1 MDLNGKRVLV
11 AGAGKTGIATA
22 RFLLEKNAQVTVVD
36 SNVNAVIPEDLKKS
50 TAKIKTGPHE
60 NRIFTEQDL
69 IIISPGIPLTIEPIA
84 TAKSKGV
91 EIIGEIELAYLFTE
105 TPIIAVTGTNGKT
118 TTTTL
123 LQHIFETSGKKV
135 FTGGNIGTPLIEY
148 VSGDQDADYI
158 IAEIS
163 SFQLETINKFR
174 PYISI
179 LLNITE
185 DHLDRYDSFDD
196 YAAAKKNIFA
206 NQQRTDFAIINIEDK
221 LAAKMSE
228 DIKANVLFFSTK
240 NEIENGSYYKDGFH
254 FLKGSEKT
262 RIDEEGVTLQGEHNR
277 ENILAAVSAAGICN
291 LSYENITKA
300 LHTFIGLP
308 HRMEFVDCI
317 NGINF
322 FDDSKATNVGACLK
336 SISSIKPPIILIAGG
351 KDKGGSYLPLIN
363 EINKNVQEI
372 ILIGEAQNRIRKELK
387 ATVPITST
395 ITLEKAVTEAFSRAK
410 EGCSILLSPACSS
423 FDMFDSYVHRGN
435 IFKAAIKALRIKF
448 I

>member
-1 MDLNGKRVLV
+1 MDLRGKRVLV
-11 AGAGKTGIATA
+11 AGAGKTGISTA
-22 RFLLEKNAQVTVVD
+22 RFLLEKKAKVTVAD
-36 SNVNAVIPEDLKKS
+36 SNINAVIPEDIKKS
-50 TAKIKTGPHE
+50 NALIITGPHE
-60 NRIFTEQDL
+60 NSIFTEQDL

-84 TAKSKGV
+84 EARSNGV
-91 EIIGEIELAYLFTE
+91 KIIGEIELAYIFTK

-123 LQHIFETSGKKV
+123 LQHIFETAGKKV

-148 VSGDQDADYI
+148 VTGNQDADYI

-163 SFQLETINKFR
+163 SFQLETINTFR

-185 DHLDRYDSFDD
+185 DHLDRYDSFED
-196 YAAAKKNIFA
+196 YAETKNNIFK
-206 NQQRTDFAIINIEDK
+206 NQKNSDVAIINIEDK

-228 DIKANVLFFSTK
+228 NIKTDVLFFSTK
-240 NEIENGSYYKDGFH
+240 NKLKNGSYYKDGFH
-254 FLKGSEKT
+254 FMKGSEKI
-262 RIDEEGVTLQGEHNR
+262 RIDEEGIPLQGEHNR

-300 LHTFIGLP
+300 LHTFKGLS

-336 SISSIKPPIILIAGG
+336 SISSITPPIILIAGG
-351 KDKGGSYLPLIN
+351 KDKGGSYLPLTN
-363 EINKNVQEI
+363 EIKKNVREI
-372 ILIGEAQNRIRKELK
+372 ILIGEAQNRIKKELS
-387 ATVPITST
+387 ATVPMTST
-395 ITLEKAVTEAFSRAK
+395 TTLEEAVTEAFSRAK
-410 EGCSILLSPACSS
+410 KGCSILLSPACSS
-423 FDMFDSYVHRGN
+423 FDMFESYIHRGN
-435 IFKAAIKALRIKF
+435 IFKTAVNKLRKSF
-448 I
+448 S

>member
-22 RFLLEKNAQVTVVD
+22 RFLLEKNAQVTVAD
-36 SNVNAVIPEDLKKS
+36 SNVNTVIPKDLKKS
-50 TAKIKTGPHE
+50 TADIITGPHE
-60 NRIFTEQDL
+60 NSIFTDQDL

-228 DIKANVLFFSTK
+228 DIKADVLFFSTR
-240 NEIENGSYYKDGFH
+240 NEIENGSYYKDGFN
-254 FLKGSEKT
+254 FLKDSGKT
-262 RIDEEGVTLQGEHNR
+262 RIDEEGVILQGEHNR

-300 LHTFIGLP
+300 LHTFKGLP

-372 ILIGEAQNRIRKELK
+372 ILIGEAQNRIKKELA
-387 ATVPITST
+387 ATVPITSAM
-395 ITLEKAVTEAFSRAK
+395 TLEKAVTEAFSRAK

-435 IFKAAIKALRIKF
+435 IFKTAIKELKIKS

>member
-60 NRIFTEQDL
+60 NSIFTEQDL

-196 YAAAKKNIFA
+196 YDAAKKNIFA

-221 LAAKMSE
+221 LASEMSE
-228 DIKANVLFFSTK
+228 DIKADVLFFSTR
-240 NEIENGSYYKDGFH
+240 NELKNGSYYKDGFN
-254 FLKGSEKT
+254 FLKDSEKT
-262 RIDEEGVTLQGEHNR
+262 RIEEKGVILQGEHNR

-291 LSYENITKA
+291 LSYEKITKA
-300 LHTFIGLP
+300 LHTFKGLP

-363 EINKNVQEI
+363 EIKKNVQEI
-372 ILIGEAQNRIRKELK
+372 ILIGDAQNKIKKELA
-387 ATVPITST
+387 ATVPMTSA

-435 IFKAAIKALRIKF
+435 IFKTAIKELKIKS

>member
-1 MDLNGKRVLV
+1 MDLEGKRVLV
-11 AGAGKTGIATA
+11 AGAGKTGISTA
-22 RFLLEKNAQVTVVD
+22 RFLLGKNAQVTVSD
-36 SNVNAVIPEDLKKS
+36 SNLNAVIPEDLIKS
-50 TAKIKTGPHE
+50 NVNITTGPHE
-60 NRIFTEQDL
+60 NSTFTDQDL
-69 IIISPGIPLTIEPIA
+69 IIISPGIPLTIEPIVK
-84 TAKSKGV
+84 AKSKGV
-91 EIIGEIELAYLFTE
+91 EIISEIELAYLFTE
-105 TPIIAVTGTNGKT
+105 TPIIAITGTNGKT

-123 LQHIFETSGKKV
+123 LQHMFETSEKKV

-148 VSGDQDADYI
+148 VSGNQDADYI

-163 SFQLETINKFR
+163 SFQLEAINKFR

-206 NQQRTDFAIINIEDK
+206 NQKDTEFAIINIEDK

-240 NEIENGSYYKDGFH
+240 NEIENGAYYKDGFH
-254 FLKGSEKT
+254 FFKGSEKI

-277 ENILAAVSAAGICN
+277 ENILAALSAAGICN
-291 LSYENITKA
+291 LSYENLTKA
-300 LHTFIGLP
+300 LHTFKGLP

-322 FDDSKATNVGACLK
+322 FNDSKATNVGACLK

-372 ILIGEAQNRIRKELK
+372 ILVGEAQNRIKKELA
-387 ATVPITST
+387 ATVPMTSA
-395 ITLEKAVTEAFSRAK
+395 ITLEKAVTEAFSKAK

-435 IFKAAIKALRIKF
+435 VFKTAIEELRIKF

>member
-11 AGAGKTGIATA
+11 VGAGKTGIATA
-22 RFLLEKNAQVTVVD
+22 RFLLEKNAQVTIAD
-36 SNVNAVIPEDLKKS
+36 SNVNAAIPEDLKKS

-60 NRIFTEQDL
+60 NSIFTDQDL

-185 DHLDRYDSFDD
+185 DHLDRYDSFDN
-196 YAAAKKNIFA
+196 YAAAKNNIFK
-206 NQQRTDFAIINIEDK
+206 NQRDTDFAIINIEDK
-221 LAAKMSE
+221 LAAEMSK
-228 DIKANVLFFSTK
+228 DIKADVFFFSTK
-240 NEIENGSYYKDGFH
+240 NELKNGSYYKDGFH
-254 FLKGSEKT
+254 FLKDSKKT
-262 RIDEEGVTLQGEHNR
+262 RIDEEGVILQGEHNR

-300 LHTFIGLP
+300 LHTFKGLP

-351 KDKGGSYLPLIN
+351 KDKGGSYFPLIN

-387 ATVPITST
+387 ATVPMTSAM
-395 ITLEKAVTEAFSRAK
+395 TLKEAVTEAFSRAK

-435 IFKAAIKALRIKF
+435 IFKTAIKELKIKY

>member
-22 RFLLEKNAQVTVVD
+22 RFLLEKNAQVTVAD

-60 NRIFTEQDL
+60 NSIFTEQDL

-84 TAKSKGV
+84 TAKSNGV

-228 DIKANVLFFSTK
+228 DIKADVLFFSTK

-262 RIDEEGVTLQGEHNR
+262 RIEEKGVILQGEHNR

-300 LHTFIGLP
+300 LHTFKGLP

-351 KDKGGSYLPLIN
+351 KDKGGSYFPLIN

-372 ILIGEAQNRIRKELK
+372 ILIGEAQNRIRKELE
-387 ATVPITST
+387 ATVPITSAM
-395 ITLEKAVTEAFSRAK
+395 TLEKAVTEAFSRAK

-435 IFKAAIKALRIKF
+435 IFKTAIKELKIKY

>member
-22 RFLLEKNAQVTVVD
+22 RFLLEKNAQVTVAD
-36 SNVNAVIPEDLKKS
+36 SNVNTVIPKDLKKS
-50 TAKIKTGPHE
+50 TGDIITGPHE
-60 NRIFTEQDL
+60 NSIFTDQDL

-185 DHLDRYDSFDD
+185 DHLDRYDSFDN
-196 YAAAKKNIFA
+196 YAAAKNNIFK
-206 NQQRTDFAIINIEDK
+206 NQRDTDFAIINIEDK
-221 LAAKMSE
+221 LAAEMSK
-228 DIKANVLFFSTK
+228 DIKADVFFFSTK
-240 NEIENGSYYKDGFH
+240 NELKNGSYYKDGFH
-254 FLKGSEKT
+254 FLKDSKKT
-262 RIDEEGVTLQGEHNR
+262 RIDEEGVILQGEHNR

-300 LHTFIGLP
+300 LHTFKGLP

-336 SISSIKPPIILIAGG
+336 SIRSIKPPIILIAGG

-387 ATVPITST
+387 ATVPMTSAM
-395 ITLEKAVTEAFSRAK
+395 TLKEAVTEAFSRAK

-435 IFKAAIKALRIKF
+435 IFKTAIKELKIKS

>member
-22 RFLLEKNAQVTVVD
+22 RFLLEKNAQVTVAD

-60 NRIFTEQDL
+60 NSIFTEQDL

-221 LAAKMSE
+221 LAAEMSE
-228 DIKANVLFFSTK
+228 DIKADVLFFSTK

-254 FLKGSEKT
+254 FLKDSEKT
-262 RIDEEGVTLQGEHNR
+262 RIDEEGVSLQGEHNR

-300 LHTFIGLP
+300 LHTFKGLP

-351 KDKGGSYLPLIN
+351 KDKGGSYFPLIN

-372 ILIGEAQNRIRKELK
+372 ILIGEAQNRIKKELK
-387 ATVPITST
+387 ATVPMTST
-395 ITLEKAVTEAFSRAK
+395 VTLEKAVTEAFSRAK

-435 IFKAAIKALRIKF
+435 IFKTAIKELKIKS

>member
-60 NRIFTEQDL
+60 NSIFTEQDL

-185 DHLDRYDSFDD
+185 DHLDRYNSFDD

-206 NQQRTDFAIINIEDK
+206 NQQRSDFAIINIEDK

-228 DIKANVLFFSTK
+228 DIKADVLFFSTK
-240 NEIENGSYYKDGFH
+240 NELKNGSYYKDGFH
-254 FLKGSEKT
+254 FLKDSKKT
-262 RIDEEGVTLQGEHNR
+262 RIDEEGVILQGEHNR

-300 LHTFIGLP
+300 LHTFKGLP

-351 KDKGGSYLPLIN
+351 KDKGGSYFPLIN

-387 ATVPITST
+387 ATVPMTSAM
-395 ITLEKAVTEAFSRAK
+395 TLKEAVTEAFSRAK

-435 IFKAAIKALRIKF
+435 IFKTAIKELKIKY

>member
-22 RFLLEKNAQVTVVD
+22 RFLLEKNAQVTVAD

-60 NRIFTEQDL
+60 NSIFTEQDL
-69 IIISPGIPLTIEPIA
+69 IIISPGIPLTIEPIT
-84 TAKSKGV
+84 TAKSNGV

-221 LAAKMSE
+221 LAAEMSE
-228 DIKANVLFFSTK
+228 DIKADVLFFSTK

-254 FLKGSEKT
+254 FLKDSEKT
-262 RIDEEGVTLQGEHNR
+262 RIDEEGVSLQGEHNR

-300 LHTFIGLP
+300 LHTFKGLP

-351 KDKGGSYLPLIN
+351 KDKGGSYLPLRT

-435 IFKAAIKALRIKF
+435 IFKTAIKELKIKS

>member
-22 RFLLEKNAQVTVVD
+22 RFLLEKNAQVTVAD

-60 NRIFTEQDL
+60 NSIFTEQDL

-206 NQQRTDFAIINIEDK
+206 NQKNSDFAIINIEDK
-221 LAAKMSE
+221 LAAEMSK
-228 DIKANVLFFSTK
+228 DIKADVFFFSTK
-240 NEIENGSYYKDGFH
+240 NELKNGSYYKDGFH
-254 FLKGSEKT
+254 FLKDSEKI
-262 RIDEEGVTLQGEHNR
+262 RIEEKGVILQGEHNR
-277 ENILAAVSAAGICN
+277 ENILAAVSAAVICN

-300 LHTFIGLP
+300 LHTFKGLP

-351 KDKGGSYLPLIN
+351 KDKGGSYFPLIN

-372 ILIGEAQNRIRKELK
+372 ILIGEAQNRIRKELVS
-387 ATVPITST
+387 TVPMTSAA
-395 ITLEKAVTEAFSRAK
+395 TLKKAVTEAFSRAK

-435 IFKAAIKALRIKF
+435 IFKAAIKELRIKF

>member
-1 MDLNGKRVLV
+1 MDLKGKRVLV
-11 AGAGKTGIATA
+11 AGAGKTGISTA
-22 RFLLEKNAQVTVVD
+22 RFLLEKEAKVTVAD
-36 SNVNAVIPEDLKKS
+36 SNINAVIPEDIKKS
-50 TAKIKTGPHE
+50 NAGIITGPHE
-60 NRIFTEQDL
+60 NRVFTEQDL

-84 TAKSKGV
+84 KALETGV
-91 EIIGEIELAYLFTE
+91 EVIGEIELAYIFTK

-123 LQHIFETSGKKV
+123 LQHIFETAGKKV

-148 VSGDQDADYI
+148 VTGNQDADYI

-163 SFQLETINKFR
+163 SFQLETINTFR

-185 DHLDRYDSFDD
+185 DHLDRYDSFDE
-196 YAAAKKNIFA
+196 YAAAKSNIFA
-206 NQQRTDFAIINIEDK
+206 NQINSDIAIINLEDK

-228 DIKANVLFFSTK
+228 DIKADVLFFSTK
-240 NEIENGSYYKDGFH
+240 NAIQNGSYYKDGFN
-254 FLKGSEKT
+254 FMKGSEKI
-262 RIDEEGVTLQGEHNR
+262 RINEEGISLKGEHNR
-277 ENILAAVSAAGICN
+277 ENILAAVSAALICN
-291 LSYENITKA
+291 LSHEDITTA
-300 LHTFIGLP
+300 LRTFKGLP

-351 KDKGGSYLPLIN
+351 KDKGGSYLPLKD

-372 ILIGEAQNRIRKELK
+372 FLIGEAQNRIREELSG
-387 ATVPITST
+387 TVPMTSAD
-395 ITLEKAVTEAFSRAK
+395 TLEKAVTEAFSKAK
-410 EGCSILLSPACSS
+410 EGGSILLSPACSS
-423 FDMFDSYVHRGN
+423 FDMFDSYIHRGN
-435 IFKAAIKALRIKF
+435 IFKTAVKELRK
-448 I
+448 

>member
-1 MDLNGKRVLV
+1 MERPPPP
-11 AGAGKTGIATA
+11 
-22 RFLLEKNAQVTVVD
+22 RFF
-36 SNVNAVIPEDLKKS
+36 SIFLK
-50 TAKIKTGPHE
+50 H
-60 NRIFTEQDL
+60 Q
-69 IIISPGIPLTIEPIA
+69 
-84 TAKSKGV
+84 
-91 EIIGEIELAYLFTE
+91 
-105 TPIIAVTGTNGKT
+105 
-118 TTTTL
+118 
-123 LQHIFETSGKKV
+123 GKKV

-206 NQQRTDFAIINIEDK
+206 NQKETDFAIINIEDK
-221 LAAKMSE
+221 LAAEMSE
-228 DIKANVLFFSTK
+228 DIKADVLFFSTK
-240 NEIENGSYYKDGFH
+240 NAIENGSYYKDGFH

-262 RIDEEGVTLQGEHNR
+262 RIDEEGVILQGEHNR
-277 ENILAAVSAAGICN
+277 ENILAAVSAAAICN

-300 LHTFIGLP
+300 LHTFKGLP

-372 ILIGEAQNRIRKELK
+372 ILIGEAQDRIKKELA
-387 ATVPITST
+387 ATVPVTSA

-410 EGCSILLSPACSS
+410 KGCSILLSPACSS

-435 IFKAAIKALRIKF
+435 IFKTAIKELKIKF
-448 I
+448 L